1 MASGFTTPRSV
12 PDNIRL
18 LKFSRDGPTA
28 GNMLIFFRWVSFS
41 SSWSQ
46 VLFLIPLRLI
56 SMILSTN
63 FFIKGKGTSS
73 GRSGAI
79 STSMTI
85 QLAPLQL
92 QELSVHKS
100 LPRETNPAVILQEL

>member
-1 MASGFTTPRSV
+1 
-12 PDNIRL
+12 
-18 LKFSRDGPTA
+18 
-28 GNMLIFFRWVSFS
+28 VSFS